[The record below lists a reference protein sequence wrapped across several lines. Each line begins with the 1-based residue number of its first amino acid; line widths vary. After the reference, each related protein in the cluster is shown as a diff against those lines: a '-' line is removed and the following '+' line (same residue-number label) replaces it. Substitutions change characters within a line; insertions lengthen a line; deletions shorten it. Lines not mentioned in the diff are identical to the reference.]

1 MLCCA
6 VLLLALAIFGCNRQ
20 EKDDGFIR
28 VENGQFIRNGEPYR
42 FIGFNFWYAGI
53 LASEGTGGDRE
64 RLHLE
69 LDFLKSI
76 GVDNLR
82 IMVGADGPQ
91 NRAKVR
97 PGLQI
102 QPGVYND
109 TLLTGLDYL
118 LQELGKRDMLAV
130 LFFNNTWEWTGGYTQ
145 YLEWAGY
152 GKAPVPVIDGWPAF
166 MEYAG
171 QYVNCSPCDSLF
183 RNHVRNIVT
192 RVNSLTG
199 VPYAEDPAIMSWQ
212 VANEPRP
219 MGADNKEAYERFVIG
234 TADFIKSLDPNHL
247 VSVGSEG
254 SYGSE
259 NDMELYRR
267 VHQAASVDYLTC
279 HIWPKNWSWINQQ
292 DIPGSVER
300 ASKLA
305 EGYLAE
311 HIALAVELNKPIV
324 LSEFGFP
331 RDNHRYDR
339 EDPVVAR
346 NAFFCNIFNH
356 LAASAQNSG
365 NFAGC
370 NIWAWGGFARPQHIF
385 WEPGDDY
392 CGDPAQEEQGLNS
405 VFAQDETVTLIH
417 SFTSLLN
424 HTNEMAVKT
433 SLLSGHD
440 VLCLVQTPVK

>member
-1 MLCCA
+1 MKKMILFCGM
-6 VLLLALAIFGCNRQ
+6 LLLAFATSGCIGP
-20 EKDDGFIR
+20 EEHDAFVR

-42 FIGFNFWYAGI
+42 FIGFNFWYAGL

-64 RLHLE
+64 RLHRE
-69 LDFLKSI
+69 LDYLKSVGI
-76 GVDNLR
+76 DNLR
-82 IMVGADGPQ
+82 IMVGADGPE

-97 PGLQI
+97 PSLQTE
-102 QPGVYND
+102 PGIYND

-130 LFFNNTWEWTGGYTQ
+130 LFFNNTWEWTGGYSQ

-171 QYVNCSPCDSLF
+171 QYVHCSLCDSLF
-183 RNHVRNIVT
+183 RNHIRNIVT

-199 VPYAEDPAIMSWQ
+199 VPYIEDPAIMSWQ
-212 VANEPRP
+212 IANEPRP
-219 MGADNKEAYERFVIG
+219 MGAGNKEAYERFIVS
-234 TADFIKSLDPNHL
+234 TAQYIKSLDPNHL

-259 NDMELYRR
+259 NDMDLYRK
-267 VHQAASVDYLTC
+267 VHQTEFVDYLTC
-279 HIWPKNWSWINQQ
+279 HIWPKNWMWIDIQ
-292 DIPGSVER
+292 DVPGSVER
-300 ASKLA
+300 AAMLA
-305 EGYLAE
+305 EGYLEE
-311 HIALAVELNKPIV
+311 HVSLAVALNKPLV

-339 EDPVVAR
+339 EDPVMAR
-346 NAFFCNIFNH
+346 NAFYGRIFNH

-405 VFAQDETVTLIH
+405 VFAEDETVSLIQ
-417 SFTSLLN
+417 SYTTLLN
-424 HTNEMAVKT
+424 EKQ
-433 SLLSGHD
+433 S
-440 VLCLVQTPVK
+440 QE

>member
-1 MLCCA
+1 MKKTILFCGM
-6 VLLLALAIFGCNRQ
+6 LLLAFWIIGCNQPQ
-20 EKDDGFIR
+20 EKDAFIR
-28 VENGQFIRNGEPYR
+28 VENGQFIRNKEPYR
-42 FIGFNFWYAGI
+42 FIGFNFWYAGL
-53 LASEGTGGDRE
+53 LASEGNGGDRE
-64 RLHLE
+64 RLHRE
-69 LDFLKSI
+69 LDYLKSI
-76 GVDNLR
+76 GADNLR
-82 IMVGADGPQ
+82 IMVGADGPE

-97 PGLQI
+97 PSLQTE
-102 QPGVYND
+102 PGVYND
-109 TLLTGLDYL
+109 TLLVGLDYL

-130 LFFNNTWEWTGGYTQ
+130 LFFNNTWEWTGGYSQ

-152 GKAPVPVIDGWPAF
+152 GNAPVPVIDGWPAF
-166 MEYAG
+166 QEYVG
-171 QYVNCSPCDSLF
+171 QYLNCNPCDSLF

-212 VANEPRP
+212 IANEPRP
-219 MGADNKEAYERFVIG
+219 IGAGNKEAYERFIVSI
-234 TADFIKSLDPNHL
+234 AEFIKSLDPNHL

-259 NDMELYRR
+259 NDMELYRK
-267 VHQAASVDYLTC
+267 VHRSEFVDYLTC
-279 HIWPKNWSWINQQ
+279 HIWPKNWMWLDYA

-300 ASKLA
+300 AAALA
-305 EGYLAE
+305 GGYLDE
-311 HIALAVELNKPIV
+311 HISLAIELNKPIV

-339 EDPVVAR
+339 EDPVTAR
-346 NAFFCNIFNH
+346 NAFYSYIFER
-356 LAASAQNSG
+356 LSTSFRESG

-405 VFAQDETVTLIH
+405 VFAQDETVSLIQ
-417 SFTSLLN
+417 SYTTLLN
-424 HTNEMAVKT
+424 EKQ
-433 SLLSGHD
+433 S
-440 VLCLVQTPVK
+440 PE